1 MSYVIQ
7 IWEQPADLALPAHPN
22 AVWEMLDQLF
32 VRSPGPNPKYAE
44 LARQLMTRFP
54 ENDDPEGEGQVW
66 LDGRADG
73 GGAQLV
79 WNLSLC
85 SGDQLGQVLAFVVS
99 RAQGLGLNVADE
111 QADRLHLA
119 RMQAAM
125 SPVPQ
130 PLPEQPDPVPA
141 KKPALVDET
150 PTEPVPFDPPA
161 PSAHHHGGPSAE
173 AWSVM
178 ARADRRDPDA
188 RYELGRLFKLGQG
201 VERSDELAVHWWTL
215 AAEMGQRDAQYNLG
229 VACFLG
235 EGIEKSELK
244 AFNWFCQA
252 ADQAHPDAL
261 YNLGEMYS
269 EGAVTPK
276 DTVVGSALCYCA
288 HKLGSH
294 GEKPQFQPGE
304 TARAMAL
311 AALIA
316 QSGGKVLDTLA
327 AWRRAEDRMAAQW
340 VEQATPKPAAQQAL
354 APRRDTRA
362 PASPPPAT
370 GDWLGGLLKAFRRS
384 RGHAA

>member
-7 IWEQPADLALPAHPN
+7 IWEQPADLALPAHPH

-32 VRSPGPNPKYAE
+32 ARSPGPNPKYAE
-44 LARQLMTRFP
+44 LARQLMARFP

-66 LDGRADG
+66 LDGRAGG

-79 WNLSLC
+79 WNLRLC
-85 SGDQLGQVLAFVVS
+85 SSDQLEKVLVLVVS
-99 RAQGLGLNVADE
+99 RALALGLHVADE
-111 QADRLHLA
+111 QAGRLHLA
-119 RMQAAM
+119 QMQ
-125 SPVPQ
+125 STLPPVPRPSPDQ
-130 PLPEQPDPVPA
+130 PGPAPA
-141 KKPALVDET
+141 KTPALVDET

-161 PSAHHHGGPSAE
+161 PAAHHRGAPSAE
-173 AWSVM
+173 ARSVM
-178 ARADRRDPDA
+178 ARAERRDPQA
-188 RYELGRLFKLGQG
+188 RQELGRLFKLGQG

-235 EGIEKSELK
+235 EGTEKSELK
-244 AFNWFCQA
+244 AFKWFCQA

-261 YNLGEMYS
+261 YNLGEMYC

-294 GEKPQFQPGE
+294 GAKPEFQPGE
-304 TARAMAL
+304 APRAMAL
-311 AALIA
+311 AALIP

-327 AWRRAEDRMAAQW
+327 AWRRAEDRM
-340 VEQATPKPAAQQAL
+340 VEQAAAAPKTVAAAQA
-354 APRRDTRA
+354 ARRDTHA
-362 PASPPPAT
+362 PVSPQPVS
-370 GDWLGGLLKAFRRS
+370 GDWLGGLLRAFRRN

>member
-32 VRSPGPNPKYAE
+32 ARSPGPNPKYAE
-44 LARQLMTRFP
+44 LARQLMASFP
-54 ENDDPEGEGQVW
+54 ENDDPDGEGQVW

-73 GGAQLV
+73 SGEQLV
-79 WNLSLC
+79 WNLRLC
-85 SGDQLGQVLAFVVS
+85 SGDQLAKVLAFAVS
-99 RAQGLGLNVADE
+99 RAQALGLNVADE

-119 RMQAAM
+119 RIEATMPPPA
-125 SPVPQ
+125 Q
-130 PLPEQPDPVPA
+130 PSHDRPSPVPA

-161 PSAHHHGGPSAE
+161 PPADRRGAPSAE

-178 ARADRRDPDA
+178 ARADRRDREA
-188 RYELGRLFKLGQG
+188 RYELGRLYKLGQG

-235 EGIEKSELK
+235 EGVEKNELK
-244 AFNWFCQA
+244 AFKWFCQA

-269 EGAVTPK
+269 EGSVTPK
-276 DTVVGSALCYCA
+276 DAVVGSALCYCA

-294 GEKPQFQPGE
+294 GARPEFPPGE
-304 TARAMAL
+304 AARAMAL

-327 AWRRAEDRMAAQW
+327 AWRRAEDRMASQPA
-340 VEQATPKPAAQQAL
+340 PAAEPVSFAET
-354 APRRDTRA
+354 PRRETRA
-362 PASPPPAT
+362 MAPQTVS

-384 RGHAA
+384 RGRGHAA